1 MLQRDTIFR
10 AQLQNVVDKVLQPP
24 ETFVG
29 RELGEPSEQPF
40 IDNRLIVGHV
50 AVSLGKGTT
59 SAMLPRMAGDSIRQL
74 IISRSLASSLASL
87 FPVPYLDE
95 ALAARIRESMIERL
109 ADIRSVDLDPGVAAA
124 IASPQPSTLIN
135 AAGLGAM
142 ALAATRRIWRRV
154 ATSIFLYKRV
164 DEAMTS
170 YQVGTLFDHYCQKHH
185 SGAAIDPIRAVK
197 LRRAF
202 EESIRRARGELISDA
217 FDRTLSRTESLL
229 KRLPSPFN
237 RNKKNELPA
246 EADSTRLHRESAA
259 LEAEVVQMERGY
271 VTVLTEA
278 FDDVWARVRLR
289 ETLQAEEATG
299 LAR

>member
-1 MLQRDTIFR
+1 M
-10 AQLQNVVDKVLQPP
+10 
-24 ETFVG
+24 
-29 RELGEPSEQPF
+29 
-40 IDNRLIVGHV
+40 
-50 AVSLGKGTT
+50 AV
-59 SAMLPRMAGDSIRQL
+59 DSIRQL

-109 ADIRSVDLDPGVAAA
+109 ADIRSVDLDPGVAGA
-124 IASPQPSTLIN
+124 IASPQPSTLLN

-185 SGAAIDPIRAVK
+185 SGPAIDPIRAVK

-229 KRLPSPFN
+229 KRLPSPFK
-237 RNKKNELPA
+237 KKNELPA
-246 EADSTRLHRESAA
+246 EADSTRLNRESAA
-259 LEAEVVQMERGY
+259 LEAEVVKIERGY
-271 VTVLTEA
+271 VTVLTQA

-289 ETLQAEEATG
+289 ETVQAEEAAGIT
-299 LAR
+299 R

>member
-1 MLQRDTIFR
+1 
-10 AQLQNVVDKVLQPP
+10 
-24 ETFVG
+24 
-29 RELGEPSEQPF
+29 
-40 IDNRLIVGHV
+40 
-50 AVSLGKGTT
+50 
-59 SAMLPRMAGDSIRQL
+59 MAGDSIRQL

-237 RNKKNELPA
+237 RKKNELPA
-246 EADSTRLHRESAA
+246 EADSTRLGRESAA

-289 ETLQAEEATG
+289 ETLQAEDAATGATG
-299 LAR
+299 LQR